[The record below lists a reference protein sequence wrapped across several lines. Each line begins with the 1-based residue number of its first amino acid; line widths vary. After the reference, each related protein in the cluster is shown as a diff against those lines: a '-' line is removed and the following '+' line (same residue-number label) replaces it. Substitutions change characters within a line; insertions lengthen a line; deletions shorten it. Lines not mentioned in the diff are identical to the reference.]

1 MHRVEVALSAAASHA
16 QAAQRARHAAAYAV
30 VYALLCG
37 ALPRA
42 QAETP
47 AALGFAV
54 VSSALGKPADETSVR
69 HMLDAIGHERE
80 TSFVVYDGNLKGETE
95 ACRDSVYEARRELL
109 DASPKPVVL
118 LPGEHDWVDCG
129 QTRAGGYD
137 PVERLD
143 FLRQTFFGESE
154 SLGQSPMSLTRESGV
169 ARFRPFR
176 ENVRWQEN
184 GVAFVGLNAPSPNN
198 HYLNAGGRN
207 GEFEDRS
214 VANGFWLEHA
224 VESARRSDMRAVV
237 VILQGDPDF
246 TRYERRDRFAWLR
259 FSRGDQARDG
269 FLELKRSLVRIAEA
283 FRGPVIV
290 IHGSETPLP
299 NGFRIDQPLRNDR
312 GAVVP
317 NLTRIA
323 IGLKKP
329 QSQWLELH
337 ANFAWRQPFRVR
349 VRDVVVRSATPGNTV
364 VPPASVTGPISAPAS
379 ASAASTIESSTPG
392 PSSFFQQM
400 QPVQPAAPSQP
411 APSNSAAQT
420 SPASQPV
427 QPGQPAQPTPAVPFK
442 PDQAASASLP
452 PLLGGQPD
460 LPPILP
466 SPSSGAAS
474 NHAGAS
480 Q

>member
-1 MHRVEVALSAAASHA
+1 MHRVEVALPVGASLGA
-16 QAAQRARHAAAYAV
+16 RVQRVRHAATCAV
-30 VYALLCG
+30 AYALLCG
-37 ALPRA
+37 AMPRA
-42 QAETP
+42 QAEAP
-47 AALGFAV
+47 AALGFAI
-54 VSSALGKPADETSVR
+54 VSNAIGKPADENSVR
-69 HMLDAIGHERE
+69 QMLDAIGHERE

-95 ACRDSVYEARRELL
+95 ACRDSLYEARRELL
-109 DASPKPVVL
+109 DASVKPVVL

-129 QTRAGGYD
+129 QTRAGSYD
-137 PVERLD
+137 AVERLD

-154 SLGQSPMSLTRESGV
+154 SLGQSPMPLTRESGV

-176 ENVRWQEN
+176 ENVRWQQN
-184 GVAFVGLNAPSPNN
+184 GVAFVGLNAPGPNN

-224 VESARRSDMRAVV
+224 VEAARRSDLRAVV

-259 FSRGDQARDG
+259 FARGDQTRDG

-290 IHGSETPLP
+290 IHASDMPLP

-312 GAVVP
+312 GVVVP
-317 NLTRIA
+317 NLTRIV

-329 QSQWLELH
+329 QSQWLEVH
-337 ANFAWRQPFRVR
+337 ANFAWRPPFHVR
-349 VRDVVVRSATPGNTV
+349 VKDVAVHSASSGNRVSPPDPATG
-364 VPPASVTGPISAPAS
+364 PASGAASAAAS

-400 QPVQPAAPSQP
+400 QPVQPPVSSHPVPSNPASQAAQP
-411 APSNSAAQT
+411 APVKADQPAS
-420 SPASQPV
+420 ASQP
-427 QPGQPAQPTPAVPFK
+427 
-442 PDQAASASLP
+442 
-452 PLLGGQPD
+452 PLLDHQPD

-466 SPSSGAAS
+466 SPSSGAVN
-474 NHAGAS
+474 NHASAN

>member
-1 MHRVEVALSAAASHA
+1 MHRVEATLPATASHVPP
-16 QAAQRARHAAAYAV
+16 AQRARHAAAYAV

-47 AALGFAV
+47 ATLGFAV
-54 VSSALGKPADETSVR
+54 VSNALGKPADETSVR

-109 DASPKPVVL
+109 DASPKPVIL

-154 SLGQSPMSLTRESGV
+154 SLGQAPMSLTRESDV

-176 ENVRWQEN
+176 ENVRWQQN
-184 GVAFVGLNAPSPNN
+184 GVAFIGLNAPSPNN

-224 VESARRSDMRAVV
+224 AEAARRSDMRAVV

-259 FSRGDQARDG
+259 FSRGDQTRDG

-299 NGFRIDQPLRNDR
+299 NGFRIDQPLHNDR

-323 IGLKKP
+323 IALKKP

-337 ANFAWRQPFRVR
+337 ANFAWRQPFHVR
-349 VRDVVVRSATPGNTV
+349 VREVVVHSAATDNSV
-364 VPPASVTGPISAPAS
+364 VPPASVTGPVAAPAS

-400 QPVQPAAPSQP
+400 QPVPSDPAAQ
-411 APSNSAAQT
+411 A
-420 SPASQPV
+420 SPASRPLQS
-427 QPGQPAQPTPAVPFK
+427 GSPAQPTPAVPLK
-442 PDQAASASLP
+442 ADQAASASLP
-452 PLLGGQPD
+452 PLLDNQPD

-466 SPSSGAAS
+466 SPSPSSSPGAS
-474 NHAGAS
+474 NHTGAS

>member
-1 MHRVEVALSAAASHA
+1 MHRVEAALPAMTSHGPRV
-16 QAAQRARHAAAYAV
+16 QRFRHAAAYAV
-30 VYALLCG
+30 AYALLCG
-37 ALPRA
+37 AAPRA
-42 QAETP
+42 HAETP
-47 AALGFAV
+47 VTLGFAV
-54 VSSALGKPADETSVR
+54 MSNALARPADENSVR
-69 HMLDAIGHERE
+69 QMLEAIGRERE
-80 TSFVVYDGNLKGETE
+80 TSFIVYDGNLKGETE
-95 ACRDSVYEARRELL
+95 ACRDSVYEARHELL
-109 DASPKPVVL
+109 DSSLKPVVL

-129 QTRAGGYD
+129 QTRAGSYD

-184 GVAFVGLNAPSPNN
+184 GVAFIGLNAPSPNN

-224 VESARRSDMRAVV
+224 AEAARRSDMRAVV

-283 FRGPVIV
+283 FRGPVLV

-299 NGFRIDQPLRNDR
+299 GGFRIDQPLRNDR

-337 ANFAWRQPFRVR
+337 ANFAWRPPFHVR
-349 VRDVVVRSATPGNTV
+349 VRDVVVRSAASGNAV
-364 VPPASVTGPISAPAS
+364 VPPASITGPTSAPPAS
-379 ASAASTIESSTPG
+379 ASATSTIESSTPG

-400 QPVQPAAPSQP
+400 QPVRPAAPSQP
-411 APSNSAAQT
+411 VTAHPALHSPQASSSEQT
-420 SPASQPV
+420 T
-427 QPGQPAQPTPAVPFK
+427 PGMPLNADHP
-442 PDQAASASLP
+442 ASASLP
-452 PLLGGQPD
+452 PLLDTQPD

-466 SPSSGAAS
+466 SPESGTAG
-474 NHAGAS
+474 NHTGPS

>member
-1 MHRVEVALSAAASHA
+1 MHRVEVALSAAASPGA
-16 QAAQRARHAAAYAV
+16 RVQRVRHAATYAV
-30 VYALLCG
+30 AYALLCG
-37 ALPRA
+37 VIPRA

-47 AALGFAV
+47 AALGFAI
-54 VSSALGKPADETSVR
+54 VSNALGKPADENSVR
-69 HMLDAIGHERE
+69 QMLDAIGRERE
-80 TSFVVYDGNLKGETE
+80 TSFVVYDGNLKGESE

-109 DASPKPVVL
+109 DASVKPVVL

-129 QTRAGGYD
+129 QSRAGGYD
-137 PVERLD
+137 AVERLD

-154 SLGQSPMSLTRESGV
+154 SLGQSPMPLTRESGV

-176 ENVRWQEN
+176 ENVRWQQN
-184 GVAFVGLNAPSPNN
+184 GVAFIGLNAPSPNN

-224 VESARRSDMRAVV
+224 VEAARRSDVRAVV

-246 TRYERRDRFAWLR
+246 TRYERRERFAWLR
-259 FSRGDQARDG
+259 FARGDQARDG

-290 IHGSETPLP
+290 IHAVEMPLP

-329 QSQWLELH
+329 QSQWLEVH
-337 ANFAWRQPFRVR
+337 ANFAWRPPFHVR
-349 VRDVVVRSATPGNTV
+349 VKDVAVRSASSGNKV
-364 VPPASVTGPISAPAS
+364 LPPDSVTGPASTAAS
-379 ASAASTIESSTPG
+379 ASSASTIESSTPG

-400 QPVQPAAPSQP
+400 QPAQPP
-411 APSNSAAQT
+411 ALSN
-420 SPASQPV
+420 PASQATQV
-427 QPGQPAQPTPAVPFK
+427 RSDQP
-442 PDQAASASLP
+442 ASASLP
-452 PLLGGQPD
+452 PLLDNPPD

-466 SPSSGAAS
+466 SASPSPSALG
-474 NHAGAS
+474 NHTGTS